1 LIAGAFDGPALQD
14 QHGNPAGLAPDF
26 DTNSTS
32 TSHLQKI
39 RENAG
44 DNVAALF
51 ENTSH
56 SGQLDTQEQGRF
68 VVRKG
73 KSSLP
78 ESVPNGEDI
87 LLSLNRLGDSAPFAV
102 RVDQVLVNNNGFSE
116 SKPFFPTLRASESSE
131 EAEDNFTVSRL
142 QKTKGIHGPR
152 RFPTTVT
159 TGMKPQ
165 QTNQPI
171 PSHNNRSHCFD
182 TIAQHRC
189 TPIPVQCIDTRG

>member
-1 LIAGAFDGPALQD
+1 MPRLFRIRERINIQLENTGDNNSVSFEDGNQDDIIPETKKKMAQYVSDITKEGGNQPYLIAGGFDGPALQD
-14 QHGNPAGLAPDF
+14 QHGNPAGFAPDF
-26 DTNSTS
+26 DTNSTN

-56 SGQLDTQEQGRF
+56 SGQLDTQQQGRF

-87 LLSLNRLGDSAPFAV
+87 LLSFL
-102 RVDQVLVNNNGFSE
+102 
-116 SKPFFPTLRASESSE
+116 
-131 EAEDNFTVSRL
+131 
-142 QKTKGIHGPR
+142 PR
-152 RFPTTVT
+152 WL
-159 TGMKPQ
+159 
-165 QTNQPI
+165 
-171 PSHNNRSHCFD
+171 
-182 TIAQHRC
+182 
-189 TPIPVQCIDTRG
+189 